1 MAHLTLS
8 IVEIIILLFGAVIL
22 GITIHFFIS
31 SRRSNKDSFAEAD
44 RVSRIL
50 SDWKLKY
57 FNDIEQRDK
66 ELTSVKEQLKEAE
79 ENSNIY
85 SIEADEM
92 RKQNKKLLAEMEMTQ
107 KAPVEEEKPDYI
119 EQLREAQSSLL
130 AHNEKINLLL
140 SQIGQVKDSEE
151 KTREILRENEE
162 LSNQVSD
169 LKYMVEEKEKMI
181 NNVRQKEHLTKE
193 MSSMLDNAYN
203 EFNQLQVKIQKLE
216 AQLSSSKMVN
226 IEYEDLKESHY
237 KMSKDFE
244 EQKIKLS
251 ALSNENQELR
261 TDLNISEEKL
271 REANFQ
277 RQQLQKRVA
286 YLEDLN
292 NDLQS
297 VSDTN
302 KRLEG
307 QLKRIGELESML
319 NVVSEERDQLIRRQ
333 PNE

>member
-66 ELTSVKEQLKEAE
+66 ELVSVKEQLKEAE